1 MHTSNQESIVMA
13 IANFAHT
20 QGLHFSIVKSESF
33 RQIIFPS
40 ICACLEYKPP
50 GRHHIGLNLLDINY
64 NRYYDTNSQYLIKES
79 DMFGVSFVSD
89 GAALKQFP
97 FLNIFGSGSNATVFV
112 LKIVDG
118 TKHVADWRVKIAHI
132 FQKRNNPSKKSFVTA
147 QTTLQ
152 T

>member
-1 MHTSNQESIVMA
+1 MA
-13 IANFAHT
+13 WKNAEKSKKNI
-20 QGLHFSIVKSESF
+20 SESF
-33 RQIIFPS
+33 RQIICPS

-97 FLNIFGSGSNATVFV
+97 FLNIFGSRSNATVFV

-118 TKHVADWRVKIAHI
+118 TKHVAD
-132 FQKRNNPSKKSFVTA
+132 
-147 QTTLQ
+147 
-152 T
+152 